1 MNDINALFVEYFIND
16 PLDSEGYLNDCMDL
30 LHGFAQEKGIEF
42 DGYFQERWEDAADT
56 IVNFDEDYFEN
67 RDRKNLYVFLSALYD
82 DEVFDY
88 LQSAYTIAKLE
99 APTQE
104 WVKLQVDGL
113 IAKGL
118 RFWWDL
124 TIYKLRSLETSE
136 SGGACG
142 LEGNDVAAGTC
153 V

>member
-30 LHGFAQEKGIEF
+30 LHVFAQEKGIEF

-88 LQSAYTIAKLE
+88 LQRAYAIAKLE

-104 WVKLQVDGL
+104 WVKLQVDDL
-113 IAKGL
+113 ISKGV
-118 RFWWDL
+118 RF
-124 TIYKLRSLETSE
+124 
-136 SGGACG
+136 
-142 LEGNDVAAGTC
+142 
-153 V
+153 

>member
-88 LQSAYTIAKLE
+88 LQGAYAIAHLE

-113 IAKGL
+113 IAKGGEIL
-118 RFWWDL
+118 MGFYIL
-124 TIYKLRSLETSE
+124 LAPKL
-136 SGGACG
+136 
-142 LEGNDVAAGTC
+142 
-153 V
+153 

>member
-1 MNDINALFVEYFIND
+1 MEGILELFKDYWANE
-16 PLDSEGYLNDCMDL
+16 PLEVTSYLNDCMDL

-88 LQSAYTIAKLE
+88 LQGAYAIAHLE

-113 IAKGL
+113 IAKGV
-118 RFWWDL
+118 RF
-124 TIYKLRSLETSE
+124 
-136 SGGACG
+136 
-142 LEGNDVAAGTC
+142 
-153 V
+153 

>member
-1 MNDINALFVEYFIND
+1 MNDINALFVEYFNND

-82 DEVFDY
+82 VEVFDY
-88 LQSAYTIAKLE
+88 LQSAYAIAKLE

-113 IAKGL
+113 IAKGV
-118 RFWWDL
+118 RF
-124 TIYKLRSLETSE
+124 
-136 SGGACG
+136 
-142 LEGNDVAAGTC
+142 
-153 V
+153 

>member
-1 MNDINALFVEYFIND
+1 MEGMLDYFSDYLANE
-16 PLDSEGYLNDCMDL
+16 PQNVSSYLNDCMDL

-42 DGYFQERWEDAADT
+42 DGYFQERWEDSADT

-67 RDRKNLYVFLSALYD
+67 RDRKNLYVFLCALYD

-113 IAKGL
+113 IAKGV
-118 RFWWDL
+118 RF
-124 TIYKLRSLETSE
+124 
-136 SGGACG
+136 
-142 LEGNDVAAGTC
+142 
-153 V
+153 